1 MKQQQLPA
9 KYAKMTVC
17 TFWILK
23 QLKSMGIMDEEKMGE
38 MAEHFHLFR
47 DNEDQMLFFK
57 DLVEN
62 FKEHENYLKMY
73 ASARNLEKHDDDEY
87 KEKETDKEKETEK
100 DKQKEKEKEKQYAE
114 MPAKMVVIKKE
125 LTEAEMI
132 QQLLF
137 GGDID
142 DDLPPQEEEEVLP
155 IVVQKKPK
163 IKLVVK
169 KN

>member
-23 QLKSMGIMDEEKMGE
+23 QLKSMGILDEEKMGE

-87 KEKETDKEKETEK
+87 KEKETDKEKE
-100 DKQKEKEKEKQYAE
+100 DVE

-137 GGDID
+137 DGDID
-142 DDLPPQEEEEVLP
+142 DDLPQEEEEVLP

-169 KN
+169 KK